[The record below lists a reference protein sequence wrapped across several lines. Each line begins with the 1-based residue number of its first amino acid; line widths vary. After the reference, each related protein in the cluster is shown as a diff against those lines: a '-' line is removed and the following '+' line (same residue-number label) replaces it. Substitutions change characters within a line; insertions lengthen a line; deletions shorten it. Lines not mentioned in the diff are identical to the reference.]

1 MNPRPLRS
9 APFTAFSAPTKT
21 TQSPVISG
29 RVVNNAL
36 SAQRQGRAFTP
47 VSQDQPGQVF
57 QPEGRTFSPVDPN
70 QPGQVFQSADQNPNP
85 NQRGLPPTQQVQSV
99 QARRPPPLVDPN
111 KESGAYSIGMQ
122 NYDPRQSARVQAA
135 PISANQSMT
144 QPPTQ
149 QEQGSQQAAPNQG
162 MGMLDIINKVAEDA
176 RARAEDAR
184 KPQTATSSVGLTA
197 NPDPPGQVD
206 PNPPAQAPSNAPPAQ
221 TSNRGNSNAGQGGAP
236 DWYNDPL
243 AGLAPHE
250 QEALLKGAADN
261 QMALQ
266 EARALWEQGY
276 RPDAYWGDG
285 GDYDS
290 SWYRESDETAFI
302 LDQKDGKRWRIGK
315 KSEELGM
322 DADEGGRAMAK
333 NLLADYTRQ
342 TEQDAKDQAQAEFD
356 SLIER
361 IMGMEGPDITQALEA
376 SRNARE
382 RQIGRA
388 NRSLYASSLDPR
400 AMQAISADLSADV
413 AAQGAQ
419 QDANLAL
426 QKEMMRYANQI
437 DALKAAASL
446 AGNVAQATKLN
457 DVTFALQAKL
467 AMLAQQ
473 NALFER
479 NLMTPSFGEIL
490 GGFATQVGGGALSA
504 FAQAGAKKVFG
515 L

>member
-57 QPEGRTFSPVDPN
+57 QAVGDTFSAPETANRHV
-70 QPGQVFQSADQNPNP
+70 PG
-85 NQRGLPPTQQVQSV
+85 PTQQVQSV
-99 QARRPPPLVDPN
+99 QARRPPPMVDPN
-111 KESGAYSIGMQ
+111 RDSGAYSIGMQ

-135 PISANQSMT
+135 PILSNQIMQI
-144 QPPTQ
+144 QPFTQ

-162 MGMLDIINKVAEDA
+162 
-176 RARAEDAR
+176 R
-184 KPQTATSSVGLTA
+184 KPQTATSSAGLTA
-197 NPDPPGQVD
+197 NPDPPDQVD
-206 PNPPAQAPSNAPPAQ
+206 PNPPAQAPSNAPPVQ
-221 TSNRGNSNAGQGGAP
+221 TSNRVNSNAGQGEAP
-236 DWYNDPL
+236 DWYDDPL
-243 AGLAPHE
+243 VGLSE
-250 QEALLKGAADN
+250 VQIQTLQEGAADN
-261 QMALQ
+261 QITLQ
-266 EARALWEQGY
+266 QARALWEQGY
-276 RPDAYWGDG
+276 RPERFWGG
-285 GDYDS
+285 GGSYDS
-290 SWYRESDETAFI
+290 SWYK
-302 LDQKDGKRWRIGK
+302 LGKVNNSRRPGQVGVVLGQYEK
-315 KSEELGM
+315 GEELGM
-322 DADEGGRAMAK
+322 DADEGGRAMAA
-333 NLLADYTRQ
+333 NLLSNYTRQ

-361 IMGMEGPDITQALEA
+361 IMGMEGPDITQPLEA

-467 AMLAQQ
+467 ATLAQQ

-479 NLMTPSFGEIL
+479 NLMTPSFAEML
-490 GGFATQVGGGALSA
+490 GGFAMQVGGGALSA
-504 FAQAGAKKVFG
+504 FARAGAKGAFG